1 MSEQH
6 EYDGI
11 KYREEKSSPGVFRIL
26 FIMLVVWGVIF
37 IGYYLFSGWS
47 SQTEADAAKKAL
59 DSQKQAAHKAVEA
72 TGAAYRGGGDKV
84 EAYVAAGKKLFA
96 TLCVGCHGEGAKG
109 GVGPDLTVSTYK
121 YGKSRLDIT
130 KTITEGRPGGMPS
143 FSSQVDKEQVE
154 SLVEFVLT
162 LK

>member
-11 KYREEKSSPGVFRIL
+11 RYREEKSSPGIFRIL
-26 FIMLVVWGVIF
+26 FAVLAVWGVVF
-37 IGYYLFSGWS
+37 MGYYLFSGWS
-47 SQTEADAAKKAL
+47 SQAEADAAKNAR
-59 DSQKQAAHKAVEA
+59 DSRKQSAHKAVEA
-72 TGAAYRGGGDKV
+72 TAAGAVGSGHKIEV
-84 EAYVAAGKKLFA
+84 YVAAGTKLYG
-96 TLCVGCHGEGAKG
+96 TLCVSCHGENAKG
-109 GVGPDLTVSTYK
+109 GVGPDLTSSKYK

-130 KTITEGRPGGMPS
+130 KSISEGRPGGMPS
-143 FSSQVDKEQVE
+143 FSNQINAEQVE

>member
-26 FIMLVVWGVIF
+26 FAVLTVWGVIF
-37 IGYYLFSGWS
+37 MGYYLFSGWS
-47 SQTEADAAKKAL
+47 SQAEADAAKKAR
-59 DSQKQAAHKAVEA
+59 DSRKQAAHKAVEA
-72 TGAAYRGGGDKV
+72 SVTGVAGSGHKV
-84 EAYVAAGKKLFA
+84 EDYVAAGKKLYGS
-96 TLCVGCHGEGAKG
+96 LCSSCHGESAKG

-130 KTITEGRPGGMPS
+130 KTISEGRPGGMPS
-143 FSSQVDKEQVE
+143 FSIQVDKEQVE

>member
-26 FIMLVVWGVIF
+26 FIVLVVWAVIF
-37 IGYYLFSGWS
+37 MGYYLFSGWS
-47 SQTEADAAKKAL
+47 SQSEADAVKQAR

-72 TGAAYRGGGDKV
+72 TVGSTGSSGHKV
-84 EAYVAAGKKLFA
+84 ETYVAVGKKLYGS
-96 TLCVGCHGEGAKG
+96 LCAACHGESAKG
-109 GVGPDLTVSTYK
+109 VVGPDLTVSTYK

-130 KTITEGRPGGMPS
+130 KSITEGRPGGMPP
-143 FSSQVDKEQVE
+143 FSSQIDKEQIE
-154 SLVEFVLT
+154 GLVEFILS

>member
-1 MSEQH
+1 MSDQH

-26 FIMLVVWGVIF
+26 FVVLAVWGVSYM
-37 IGYYLFSGWS
+37 GYYLFSGWS
-47 SQTEADAAKKAL
+47 SQAEVDVASKVRE
-59 DSQKQAAHKAVEA
+59 SRKQAAHKAVEA
-72 TGAAYRGGGDKV
+72 TGAGVAGGGHKV
-84 EAYVAAGKKLFA
+84 EEYVAAGKKLYA
-96 TLCVGCHGEGAKG
+96 TLCVACHGEGAKG

-121 YGKSRLDIT
+121 YGKSRLDIA

-143 FSSQVDKEQVE
+143 FSSQIDKEQVE
-154 SLVEFVLT
+154 GLVEYVLS